1 MMEFESDYYAV
12 LGIEADADE
21 KEIKRAY
28 RHLARRFHPD
38 LSDDDDAAHRFREIQ
53 EAYELLT
60 DPLKREAYDHW
71 RRQQGWDQPLPIVL
85 RVTPSQQ
92 ELPCLAEAQVLYVL
106 VEMLPSSEI
115 EAQRLPLNLC
125 LVLDRSTS
133 MKGGRLQQVKEA
145 ARYIVEQM
153 HEEDVLSLVT
163 FDDRAELL
171 LPGRRHVDPVAAR
184 SAISHIQANG
194 GTEILQGLQLGWQ
207 QIQRWHT
214 ADRVSHLLLLTDG
227 QTYGDEEGCLEMAA
241 MAAEGQ
247 VSMTLMGVGSDWN
260 DQLLDEMATVSGEP
274 SASVY
279 IDSTAKIVKAFHNR
293 IHGLGSIFAR
303 NLELSIHLAEGT
315 SLKEAFLVA
324 PQISPIRLVA
334 ERVKLGSLQKENPQ
348 AAILEMLVPSQE
360 PGEHRLAQIDLEAL
374 VPSVGNQPVRAR
386 HSLTLAFDTQLG
398 HRAPI
403 PPDIVSAMGKLTI
416 FKMQERAM
424 SDLEMGLIEPAVS
437 RFKTMA
443 TRLLDI
449 GEVELARAALLEA
462 GRLAQTGSLSA
473 AGRKKIRYGTRGLT
487 IVPKEVRYD

>member
-1 MMEFESDYYAV
+1 MEFETDYYAV
-12 LGIEADADE
+12 LGIAADADE
-21 KEIKRAY
+21 RIIKQAY
-28 RHLARRFHPD
+28 RQLARRFHPD
-38 LSDDDDAAHRFREIQ
+38 VSDDEDAARRFLEIQ
-53 EAYELLT
+53 EAYELLI

-71 RRQQGWDQPLPIVL
+71 RRRQGYDKPLPIIL
-85 RVTPSQQ
+85 RVTPSQHV
-92 ELPCLAEAQVLYVL
+92 LPCLAESQVLYVL
-106 VEMLPSSEI
+106 VELLPSNEI

-145 ARYIVEQM
+145 ARYIVDQL
-153 HEEDVLSLVT
+153 HDEDVLSLVT
-163 FDDRAELL
+163 FDDRADLL
-171 LPGRRHVDPVAAR
+171 LPGRLNVDRGAAR

-214 ADRVSHLLLLTDG
+214 PDRISHLLLLTDG
-227 QTYGDEEGCLEMAA
+227 QTYGDEAGCLEMAS
-241 MAAEGQ
+241 MAASEQ
-247 VSMTLMGVGSDWN
+247 VSLTLMGVGSDWN
-260 DQLLDEMATVSGEP
+260 DQLLDEMATLSGVP

-279 IDSTAKIVKAFHNR
+279 IDSTAKIVKAFHER

-315 SLKEAFLVA
+315 IMKEAFLVA
-324 PQISPIRLVA
+324 PQISSLHVVDD
-334 ERVKLGSLQKENPQ
+334 RVKLGSLQKENPQ
-348 AAILEMLVPSQE
+348 AAILELVVSSQE
-360 PGEHRLAQIDLEAL
+360 PGEHRLAQIDLDAL

-386 HSLTLAFDTQLG
+386 HPLTLTFDTHIG
-398 HRAPI
+398 RRAPI

-424 SDLEMGLIEPAVS
+424 NDLERGLIEPAVA

-462 GRLAQTGSLSA
+462 GRLSQTGSLSA